1 MHRYSITWVPP
12 QYLFQRGL
20 DPAQFLKELAG
31 LGTVTHVTLDAG
43 RLPALAELNPELCYL
58 GWTLDLETA
67 KDLKVIEAVFDFV
80 REDSTL
86 TIVDNPVEAH
96 AAAACPKRGEAIG

>member
-31 LGTVTHVTLDAG
+31 LGTVTHVTLDAC

-86 TIVDNPVEAH
+86 TIVDHPVEAH
-96 AAAACPKRGEAIG
+96 TAGIARNGEAVG